1 MILFTLKEGQHLVN
15 VARDIVERLFDDRR
29 PSLESLIQTNVN
41 AGVFVSIHDCSTGE
55 NILRGCVG
63 FPLPRGEFC
72 SSLEEAAIAA
82 ATQDPRFSPIS
93 KEELGK
99 VIFEVSVLNRP
110 ELISVAKPTDYLT
123 MVKIGVDG
131 LMLSWGEHSS
141 LLLPQVALEFNW
153 TVDEFLSNLCHK
165 AGLTPDMWMNK
176 DIKIYKF
183 NCVIFRE
190 SKPRDG
196 IYQVDGR
203 TSE

>member
-29 PSLESLIQTNVN
+29 PSLEPLIETNVK

-99 VIFEVSVLNRP
+99 LIFEVSVLNRP

-176 DIKIYKF
+176 DVKIYKF

>member
-29 PSLESLIQTNVN
+29 PSLEPLIETNVK

-99 VIFEVSVLNRP
+99 LIFEISVLNRP

-176 DIKIYKF
+176 DVKIYKF

>member
-1 MILFTLKEGQHLVN
+1 MILFTLKEGQHLVS
-15 VARDIVERLFDDRR
+15 VARDIVERLFNGRR
-29 PSLESLIQTNVN
+29 PSLQPLIQTNVK
-41 AGVFVSIHDCSTGE
+41 AGVFVSIHAHSTGE

-63 FPLPRGEFC
+63 FPLPRGEFY

-110 ELISVAKPTDYLT
+110 ELISVAKPIDYLA

-153 TVDEFLSNLCHK
+153 AVDEFLSNLCHK

-176 DIKIYKF
+176 DVKIYKF
-183 NCVIFRE
+183 SCVIFRE
-190 SKPRDG
+190 SEPRGG
-196 IYQVDGR
+196 IYRVDGR

>member
-29 PSLESLIQTNVN
+29 PSLEPLIETNVK

-99 VIFEVSVLNRP
+99 LIFEVSVLNRP

-176 DIKIYKF
+176 
-183 NCVIFRE
+183 
-190 SKPRDG
+190 
-196 IYQVDGR
+196 
-203 TSE
+203 

>member
-29 PSLESLIQTNVN
+29 PSLDPLIQTNVK

-99 VIFEVSVLNRP
+99 LIFEVSVLNRP

-165 AGLTPDMWMNK
+165 AGLTPEMWMNK
-176 DIKIYKF
+176 DVKIYKF

>member
-1 MILFTLKEGQHLVN
+1 MIHFTLKEGQHLVN

-29 PSLESLIQTNVN
+29 PSLEPLIQTNVK

-63 FPLPRGEFC
+63 FPLPRGEFS

-82 ATQDPRFSPIS
+82 ATQDSRFSPIS

-131 LMLSWGEHSS
+131 LILSWGEHSS

-153 TVDEFLSNLCHK
+153 TVDEFLSNLCDK

-176 DIKIYKF
+176 DVKIYKF

>member
-29 PSLESLIQTNVN
+29 PSLEPLIQSNVK

-82 ATQDPRFSPIS
+82 AIQDPRFSPIS

-99 VIFEVSVLNRP
+99 VVFEVSVLNRP

-141 LLLPQVALEFNW
+141 LLLPQVALEFSW

-176 DIKIYKF
+176 DVKIYKF

-196 IYQVDGR
+196 IYQLDGR

>member
-1 MILFTLKEGQHLVN
+1 MILFTLKDGQHLVN

-29 PSLESLIQTNVN
+29 PSLEPLIQTNVE

-131 LMLSWGEHSS
+131 LILSWGEHSS

-153 TVDEFLSNLCHK
+153 TVDEFLSNLCDK

-176 DIKIYKF
+176 DVKIYKF

>member
-29 PSLESLIQTNVN
+29 PSLDPLIQTNVK

-99 VIFEVSVLNRP
+99 LIFEISVLNRP

-165 AGLTPDMWMNK
+165 AGLTPEMWMNK
-176 DIKIYKF
+176 DVKIYKF

>member
-29 PSLESLIQTNVN
+29 PSLEPLIQTNVK

-72 SSLEEAAIAA
+72 SALEEAAIAA

-131 LMLSWGEHSS
+131 LILSWGEHSS
-141 LLLPQVALEFNW
+141 LLLPQVALEFDW
-153 TVDEFLSNLCHK
+153 TVDEFLSNLCDK
-165 AGLTPDMWMNK
+165 AGLTPDTWMNK
-176 DIKIYKF
+176 DVKIYKF

-190 SKPRDG
+190 SKPREG
-196 IYQVDGR
+196 IYLVDGR

>member
-29 PSLESLIQTNVN
+29 PSLEPLIQTNVK

-153 TVDEFLSNLCHK
+153 TVDEFLSNMCHK

>member
-176 DIKIYKF
+176 DVKIYKF